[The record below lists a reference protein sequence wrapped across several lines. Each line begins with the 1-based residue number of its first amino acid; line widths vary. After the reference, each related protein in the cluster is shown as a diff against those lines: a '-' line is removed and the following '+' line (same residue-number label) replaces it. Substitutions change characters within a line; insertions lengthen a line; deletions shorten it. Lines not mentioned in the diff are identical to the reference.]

1 MSSEIFFKI
10 DEVSYIYRET
20 QAVLTGYLRQSL
32 SIRVVLDPEVE
43 LLLFYT
49 KLWAEKI
56 LEL

>member
-1 MSSEIFFKI
+1 MFSAIFLKI
-10 DEVSYIYRET
+10 DEVCYIYRET

-32 SIRVVLDPEVE
+32 SIRVILDLEAD

-49 KLWAEKI
+49 KHWETI